1 MGGWMTKG
9 DGDMSLTTKDFS
21 TDRPAYL
28 LVCKGY
34 MHYADE
40 PTEVTVTKVGRKLVT
55 IRAGLWD
62 VRYEV
67 PEWDKK
73 AEYFVEKNDYGEKN
87 MLFPSM
93 KAFNEWKERYDL
105 LDWFSRKCRPFE
117 KYTTGQLRAAKA
129 ILEGESTLY
138 FTRSSAEWGE
148 NTFGERMGGAEK

>member
-1 MGGWMTKG
+1 
-9 DGDMSLTTKDFS
+9 MSLMIKDFS

-28 LVCKGY
+28 LVCNGY

-62 VRYEV
+62 MRYEA

-117 KYTTGQLRAAKA
+117 KYTTGQLKTVKA
-129 ILEGESTLY
+129 VLEGRPALYYPQSSDECMVDTSGDGCGGTL
-138 FTRSSAEWGE
+138 
-148 NTFGERMGGAEK
+148 